1 MAPRKKI
8 RLGIIVSITVIILL
22 LLMVFI
28 PVTRI
33 VSYKLFLKSAPLVT
47 FKTLSVNES
56 YPEWYS
62 DSGSVAMEYFISANP
77 DSSRINY
84 QVFQGE
90 SQYSNGEFRIMPT
103 PDGGTLLNNVE
114 TLYVN
119 DVYDKLRYFFSPS
132 SFKPDY
138 NRKVDRL
145 KLFIEEPGWV
155 SAGMRFIPSMIPA
168 QSIASYGD
176 SVPVGTAEARFMQ
189 FYRTI
194 LSSVDTSLLFYP
206 DRPQSRFKYSES
218 GNMFFQV
225 GIPLKDSN
233 TMLKQPLRKL
243 EVPSV
248 KIIVG
253 AYKGKYE
260 TLPDAIEIMKDWIK
274 KQQLVVASHP
284 WIEHKLLISG
294 DRYLQTD
301 SMYIIQP
308 VYFYPKK

>member
-1 MAPRKKI
+1 MVTRKKF
-8 RLGIIVSITVIILL
+8 RLGIIVSIVVIILL
-22 LLMVFI
+22 LMLLFI

-33 VSYKLFLKSAPLVT
+33 VTYQLFLKSSPLVT
-47 FKTLSVNES
+47 YRILSDNQS
-56 YPEWYS
+56 YAKWYS
-62 DSGSVAMEYFISANP
+62 DSGSIEREYLITADE
-77 DSSRINY
+77 DSSRISY
-84 QVFQGE
+84 QVFEGE
-90 SQYSNGEFRIMPT
+90 SRLGQGGFQVRPT
-103 PDGGTLLNNVE
+103 PDGGSLLKTVE

-145 KLFIEEPGWV
+145 KSFIEEPAWE
-155 SAGMRFIPSMIPA
+155 SAGIRFIPSMIPA

-176 SVPVGTAEARFMQ
+176 SVPAGTGEARFMQ
-189 FYRTI
+189 FYRNIIT
-194 LSSVDTSLLFYP
+194 SVDTSLLFYP
-206 DRPQSRFKYSES
+206 QRPQSRYKISES

-233 TMLKQPLRKL
+233 TVLKAPLQKL
-243 EVPSV
+243 DVPAV

-253 AYKGKYE
+253 AFKGKYE
-260 TLPDAIEIMKDWIK
+260 ELPDAIEIMKDWIK

-284 WIEHKLLISG
+284 WIEHKLLING
-294 DRYLQTD
+294 DHFLQTD

>member
-1 MAPRKKI
+1 MAPRKKV
-8 RLGIIVSITVIILL
+8 RLGIVVSISIIILL
-22 LLMVFI
+22 LLLVFI

-33 VSYKLFLKSAPLVT
+33 VSYKLFLKSSPLVT
-47 FKTLSVNES
+47 FKTLSVSES
-56 YPEWYS
+56 YNDWYS
-62 DSGSVAMEYFISANP
+62 DSGSVDRDYRITANEDSA
-77 DSSRINY
+77 RINY
-84 QVFQGE
+84 QVYQGE
-90 SQYSNGEFRIMPT
+90 SQYGQGEFRISPT
-103 PDGGTLLNNVE
+103 PDGGTLLNTVE

-119 DVYDKLRYFFSPS
+119 DVYDKLRYFFSPA

-145 KLFIEEPGWV
+145 KIFIEEPGWQ
-155 SAGMRFIPSMIPA
+155 SAGIRFTPSMIPA

-189 FYRTI
+189 FYRAI

-206 DRPQSRFKYSES
+206 DRPQSRFKYAES

-233 TMLKQPLRKL
+233 TVLKLPLRKL

-260 TLPDAIEIMKDWIK
+260 TLPDAIEIMKDWVK

-294 DRYLQTD
+294 DRFLQTD